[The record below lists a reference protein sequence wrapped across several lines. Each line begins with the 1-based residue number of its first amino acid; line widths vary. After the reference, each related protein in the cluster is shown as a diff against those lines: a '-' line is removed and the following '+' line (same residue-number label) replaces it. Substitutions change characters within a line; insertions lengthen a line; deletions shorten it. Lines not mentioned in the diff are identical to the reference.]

1 MTRLD
6 ELQTEH
12 PLPTWRPFAWTILT
26 LLTGALIWANF
37 AQLDEVTVATGEVI
51 PQGKVKVI
59 QHLEGGIIEEIHVQ
73 EGDTVKAG
81 DPLVQLD
88 LASGGTNKEEL
99 QVRLDGQILKRA
111 RLEAEAIGA
120 DEPTFPSEE
129 AIRLPQI
136 VLAERKAFEARR
148 HELNSTKAVL
158 EGQVK
163 QRELEVK
170 ELNGQKSAVE
180 RNLKLAQERL
190 KMSKSLLSQGLTAKM
205 EHLELEAEVSQLE
218 GEWES
223 IVPAIPRTEAAV
235 EEARER
241 VRELNIKFQREAQ
254 EQLGSVEQNI
264 AQVKELL
271 ARATEQGFRATISS
285 PIDGVVK
292 NLRYNTIG
300 GVVRPG
306 EPILEVVPTG
316 ENLVIEAELSPVDR
330 GYVQEGQKTVVKVTT
345 YDFVRYGGLDGK
357 VIFIAADSTTDPE
370 GKPFF
375 RVVVET
381 DKTYLG
387 EELGKLPI
395 TPGMEATVDIHTG
408 QKSVLEYLVK
418 PVLKMRHEA
427 FRER

>member
-1 MTRLD
+1 MSRLD

-12 PLPTWRPFAWTILT
+12 PLPTWRPFAWSIVI
-26 LLTGALIWANF
+26 LLTGLMIWANF
-37 AQLDEVTVATGEVI
+37 AKLDEVTVATGEVI
-51 PQGKVKVI
+51 PQGKVRVI

-73 EGDTVKAG
+73 EGDAVKKGA
-81 DPLVQLD
+81 PLVQLD
-88 LASGGTNKEEL
+88 LASSGSNMEEL
-99 QVRLDGQILKRA
+99 QVRLDGHILKRA
-111 RLEAEAIGA
+111 RLEAEATGSPQIS
-120 DEPTFPSEE
+120 FPSEE
-129 AIRLPQI
+129 AVRLPLLVI
-136 VLAERKAFEARR
+136 AERKAFEARS
-148 HELNSTKAVL
+148 HELKSTKFVL
-158 EGQVK
+158 LEQVK
-163 QRELEVK
+163 QRESEVK
-170 ELNGQKSAVE
+170 ELNGQKSAIE
-180 RNLKLAQERL
+180 RNLALARERL

-223 IVPAIPRTEAAV
+223 IVPAIPRVEAAV
-235 EEARER
+235 NEAKER

-254 EQLGSVEQNI
+254 EALGGVEQSI
-264 AQVKELL
+264 AQVKEALV
-271 ARATEQGFRATISS
+271 RATEQGFRATIAS

-292 NLRYNTIG
+292 NMRYNTIG

-330 GYVQEGQKTVVKVTT
+330 GYVQEGQSTVVKVTT

-357 VIFIAADSTTDPE
+357 VIHIAADSTTGPE
-370 GKPFF
+370 GEPFF

-381 DKTYLG
+381 EKTYLG
-387 EELGKLPI
+387 DELGKLPI

-408 QKSVLEYLVK
+408 QKSVLDYLIK

>member
-1 MTRLD
+1 MSRLD

-12 PLPTWRPFAWTILT
+12 PLPTWRPFAWTIIV
-26 LLTGALIWANF
+26 LLTAVIIWGNF
-37 AQLDEVTVATGEVI
+37 AELDEVTVAMGEVI

-73 EGDTVKAG
+73 EGDAVKKGA
-81 DPLVQLD
+81 PLVQLD
-88 LASGGTNKEEL
+88 LASSGNNKEEL
-99 QVRLDGQILKRA
+99 QVRLDGHILKRA
-111 RLEAEAIGA
+111 RLEAEATGSPEIS
-120 DEPTFPSEE
+120 FPSEE
-129 AIRLPQI
+129 AVRLPTLVI
-136 VLAERKAFEARR
+136 AERKAFEARR
-148 HELNSTKAVL
+148 HELNSTKFVL
-158 EGQVK
+158 LEQVK

-170 ELNGQKSAVE
+170 ELNGQKSAIE
-180 RNLKLAQERL
+180 RNLNLAKERL

-205 EHLELEAEVSQLE
+205 EHLQLEAEVSQLE

-223 IVPAIPRTEAAV
+223 IIPAIPRVEAAV
-235 EEARER
+235 NEAQER

-254 EQLGSVEQNI
+254 EALGGVEQSI
-264 AQVKELL
+264 AQVKEMLV
-271 ARATEQGFRATISS
+271 RATEQGFRATISS

-292 NLRYNTIG
+292 NMRYNTIG

-316 ENLVIEAELSPVDR
+316 ENLVIEAKLSPVDR
-330 GYVQEGQKTVVKVTT
+330 GYVQEGQRTLVKVTT
-345 YDFVRYGGLDGK
+345 YDFVRYGGLDGE
-357 VIFIAADSTTDPE
+357 VIHIAPDSTTGPE
-370 GKPFF
+370 GEPYF

-387 EELGKLPI
+387 EEQGKLPI
-395 TPGMEATVDIHTG
+395 TPGMEATIDIHTG
-408 QKSVLEYLVK
+408 QKSVLEYLIK